1 MQLNLNVRDKMKRL
15 ILKIAKLLKII
26 YPAEILTAVVIL
38 SLINYFYYPE
48 NPGLF
53 SAAYNPYFILIIF
66 FSCFYGKL
74 SGLFTLLF
82 SIIGIL
88 TNFIVLN
95 YKPGIYDIA
104 VSIPEY
110 FFETNYETVMRFIF
124 MSFIF
129 SIVFG
134 EIRDSLGL
142 VIQKHKDKVEELKE
156 KEDKMDRELKAV
168 TLVNEEYQDRIL
180 GQQNSLISLYS
191 TMIAL
196 NSLDM
201 GKIYPSILE
210 AVNKFSGA
218 EQCSLWQYSRDEKI
232 LRLLAYRG
240 WDESKPIELKL
251 PESDTILGWVARN
264 NEMFSIKILTKH
276 AKLHALD
283 KKQNIITVPI
293 NIENRVWGIINV
305 EEMPFVKYNLYSEQL
320 IMMIADLAAP
330 IIANAIRFEEISR
343 KGEVDAVT
351 GLPSIDEMF
360 IILKEK
366 FSEAVV
372 ENTKLSFV
380 IFELVNRNELS
391 EKYSSDNVL
400 EVIRSVSQLV
410 KHEVK
415 KDAILFQYKDKYQFA
430 LILPN
435 VDYDGAAM
443 LCLSF
448 IEKINNEDFKIKSDI
463 VHPEIILGYSS
474 MRPNLKSEDDLMLLA
489 ENLLEMQ
496 KI

>member
-1 MQLNLNVRDKMKRL
+1 MKRF
-15 ILKIAKLLKII
+15 ILKITKLLKII
-26 YPAEILTAVVIL
+26 YPAEILSAVIIL
-38 SLINYFYYPE
+38 SLINYFYYP
-48 NPGLF
+48 NDPGLF

-74 SGLFTLLF
+74 SGIFTLFF
-82 SIIGIL
+82 SIIGIVAIFIII
-88 TNFIVLN
+88 NFIPDYYAL
-95 YKPGIYDIA
+95 A
-104 VSIPEY
+104 FSIPDY
-110 FFETNYETVMRFIF
+110 FFDTKYETVMRFIF

-129 SIVFG
+129 SIIFG
-134 EIRDSLGL
+134 EMRDTLGL
-142 VIQKHKDKVEELKE
+142 ILRKHKEKVEELKE
-156 KEDKMDRELKAV
+156 IEDKMDRELKAV

-191 TMIAL
+191 TMISL

-201 GKIYPSILE
+201 GRIYPSILE

-218 EQCSLWQYSRDEKI
+218 EQCSLWQYSREEKL

-240 WDESKPIELKL
+240 WDESKPIELKM
-251 PESDTILGWVARN
+251 PDDDTILGWVARN
-264 NEMFSIKILTKH
+264 NEMFSVKLLQKH
-276 AKLHALD
+276 ANLLDID

-293 NIENRVWGIINV
+293 NIENRVWGVINI
-305 EEMPFVKYNLYSEQL
+305 EEMPFVKYNLYSEKL

-360 IILKEK
+360 IVLKEK
-366 FSEAVV
+366 FAEAIA
-372 ENTKLSFV
+372 ENTKLSLV
-380 IFELVNRNELS
+380 IFELSNREELT
-391 EKYSSDNVL
+391 EKYSKDNIL
-400 EVIRSVSQLV
+400 ELIRSVSQLI
-410 KHEVK
+410 KREVK
-415 KDAILFQYKDKYQFA
+415 KDAMLFQYKDKFQFS
-430 LILPN
+430 LVLPN
-435 VDYDGAAM
+435 VDFDGAAM

-448 IEKINNEDFKIKSDI
+448 IEKINGEDFKIEGNI
-463 VHPEIILGYSS
+463 IHPEIILGYSS
-474 MRPNLKSEDDLMLLA
+474 MRPNLRSEDDLISLA